1 MKPEENQPT
10 FIFDGGFCQIGVQ
23 KSYTPTSEKREKGKQ
38 KKKKSKKE
46 DDSFLVIFVRKK
58 KKFEL
63 YFERFKICRSEGNQ
77 RAYIVLFQCTD
88 ESTMSRK

>member
-23 KSYTPTSEKREKGKQ
+23 KSYTPTSEKREKEN

-58 KKFEL
+58 KE
-63 YFERFKICRSEGNQ
+63 I
-77 RAYIVLFQCTD
+77 
-88 ESTMSRK
+88 